1 MLPFPISSLATHEE
15 GVEEYEALW
24 GWAAFSVYPLPE
36 IALGVT
42 AAFNPSWQLFWHQQS
57 FKNFLLLCYN
67 QLHVSVITPPSFL

>member
-15 GVEEYEALW
+15 GVGEYAALW

-36 IALGVT
+36 TALGVT
-42 AAFNPSWQLFWHQQS
+42 AAFNPGWQPFWQQES

-67 QLHVSVITPPSFL
+67 QLRVPLITPPLFL